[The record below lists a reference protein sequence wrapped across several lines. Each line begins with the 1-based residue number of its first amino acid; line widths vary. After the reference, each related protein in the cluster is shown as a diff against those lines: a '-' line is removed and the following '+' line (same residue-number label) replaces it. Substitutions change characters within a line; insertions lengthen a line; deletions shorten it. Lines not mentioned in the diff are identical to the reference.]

1 MMIRILIPVLLLS
14 ACLPVPPGRFECAV
28 DTDCPSDWVCV
39 AERCYDEAP
48 PIDAGVDATQDARM
62 LDVPADTREED
73 ADMDAMPSDVG
84 IDAVDATPPDV
95 PALPPRPVDVLF
107 VIDNSGTMEEEQARL
122 RAAMPELI
130 TGLALGSSVA
140 GETFPPIRDMHVGV
154 VTTHMDVGE
163 FGSAVPTC
171 RACDQELGYDGQ
183 LTEQARER
191 VAGDDC
197 TAIVPECADFDERFL
212 SYDGTGASLTQL
224 QAGAACKARVTNRG
238 CGFEQPL
245 EAALK
250 ALSPNSSMLFRGTG
264 GHSDGVNAGFLREDS
279 VLVVV
284 FITDEEDCSS
294 PNDEMFNLES
304 AVYPRERLNVRC
316 ADNPDQ
322 LYAPTRYAQGLL
334 RVHPANQLVVASLV
348 GVPTDIAGEAPGDI
362 LRDPDMEY
370 MAETM
375 PGSSNVVPAAV
386 CSSAASRAGAARRF
400 FEVAEDLRSEGAGT
414 ENESICAETYT
425 PFFGRV
431 LESVRERVLR

>member
-14 ACLPVPPGRFECAV
+14 GCLPVPPGRFECTV
-28 DTDCPSDWVCV
+28 DTDCPSDWVCF
-39 AERCYDEAP
+39 ADRCYDEAP
-48 PIDAGVDATQDARM
+48 PIDAGVDATQDARV
-62 LDVPADTREED
+62 LDVPADTREGD

-84 IDAVDATPPDV
+84 TDALDATQPDV
-95 PALPPRPVDVLF
+95 PTLPPRPVDVLF
-107 VIDNSGTMEEEQARL
+107 VIDNSGTMAEEQARL
-122 RAAMPELI
+122 RDAMPELL
-130 TGLALGSSVA
+130 TGLALGSSIA

-171 RACDQELGYDGQ
+171 RACDEELGYDGQ
-183 LTEQARER
+183 LTEEARQR
-191 VAGDDC
+191 ISGAGC
-197 TAIVPECADFDERFL
+197 TDIVPECAEFSERFL
-212 SYDGTGASLTQL
+212 SYDGTGASLTRL
-224 QAGAACKARVTNRG
+224 QAGASCKARVTNRG

-250 ALSPNSSMLFRGTG
+250 ALSPNSSMVFRGTG
-264 GHSDGVNAGFLREDS
+264 GHSDGANAGFLREDS

-304 AVYPRERLNVRC
+304 TVYPRDRLNVRC

-322 LYAPTRYAQGLL
+322 LFAPTRYAEGLL

-348 GVPTDIAGEAPGDI
+348 GVPVGIAGGEPGDI
-362 LRDPDMEY
+362 LGDPEMEY
-370 MAETM
+370 MDVAM
-375 PGSSNVVPAAV
+375 PGSDIVVPAPV
-386 CSSAASRAGAARRF
+386 CASDSSRAGAARRF
-400 FEVAEDLRSEGAGT
+400 FEVAEGLQTAGAGT

-431 LESVRERVLR
+431 LQSVRERVLR